1 MRATDTHRSPSSF
14 LAALAGKPTRVVIV
28 RALRLGDL
36 LCAVPAFRALRR
48 ALPRARITLIG
59 LPLAREFVARC
70 PFIDDYAE
78 FPGYP
83 GIADQPVDPARTLA
97 FLQQMQAAH
106 LDLAIQLHGSGVFS
120 NPFTRLLGA
129 RRTVGFVRE
138 GETDLGLDVA
148 LPYPEHGR
156 EVERLLSLTRAL
168 GAADV
173 GDDIELTVLPEDTA
187 ELLRHAELRLLFAQ
201 GRPVVALHPGAT
213 VATRRWA
220 PERFAA
226 VGDIL
231 AARYDAQIV
240 ILGNLRERPM
250 CDAVRQRM
258 RAPALNVA
266 GQTSLGAVAAL
277 LAQVDLLVANDSGL
291 AHLAAA
297 VGSSAVVIFGA
308 AQAETWAPRER
319 THYRWLSISVPCRP
333 CALSEC
339 PIGYICLD
347 GVSVDAVVAEATEA
361 LAGHLARHD
370 RRVAPPRPTPGAAE
384 WQGEIS
390 MPPSDHDPDA
400 YSITVTE
407 TE

>member
-1 MRATDTHRSPSSF
+1 VR
-14 LAALAGKPTRVVIV
+14 AALPLAH
-28 RALRLGDL
+28 
-36 LCAVPAFRALRR
+36 
-48 ALPRARITLIG
+48 ITLIG

-97 FLQQMQAAH
+97 FLQRMPAAH

-129 RRTVGFVRE
+129 QLAVGFVRE
-138 GETDLGLDVA
+138 GETDLGLDFA
-148 LPYPEHGR
+148 IPYPEQGR
-156 EVERLLSLTRAL
+156 EVERLLTLTRAL
-168 GAADV
+168 GVADA
-173 GDDIELTVLPEDTA
+173 GDDIELTILPEDRA
-187 ELLRHAELRLLFAQ
+187 ELMRHAELQRLFAQ
-201 GRPVVALHPGAT
+201 GRPVVGLHPGAT

-231 AARYDAQIV
+231 AARYDARIV
-240 ILGNLRERPM
+240 ILGNQHERVM
-250 CDAVRQRM
+250 CETVRQQM

-277 LAQVDLLVANDSGL
+277 LAQIDLLVANDSGL

-319 THYRWLSISVPCRP
+319 TRYRWLSVSVPCRP
-333 CALSEC
+333 CALNVC
-339 PIGYICLD
+339 PIGYKCLN
-347 GVSVDAVVAEATEA
+347 GVSVNAVIVEATEA
-361 LAGHLARHD
+361 LAGRVARHD
-370 RRVAPPRPTPGAAE
+370 RPVSHHLVTPRVAE
-384 WQGEIS
+384 WRDVAIS
-390 MPPSDHDPDA
+390 PDDHDPHDPHDSCA
-400 YSITVTE
+400 YSITATE